1 MNQFR
6 KPSTCNCGDGGFR
19 VHGSRWVCIQR
30 REPPKSSRLKCL
42 ECGWR
47 WWSTCNYVAE
57 LPDHVE
63 KCFSGMTD
71 DDILTRILE
80 GTLTVLINEARVFS
94 FNREWKELRVIDRE
108 SNGSSYKFVEICH
121 SGKKKK
127 IALHR
132 LVWMFAHR
140 CLVPEGYDVDHIE
153 GKTSDSIDNL
163 QLLESSSNRSK
174 GKPRVSHTQELPF
187 E

>member
-1 MNQFR
+1 MN
-6 KPSTCNCGDGGFR
+6 
-19 VHGSRWVCIQR
+19 
-30 REPPKSSRLKCL
+30 
-42 ECGWR
+42 
-47 WWSTCNYVAE
+47 
-57 LPDHVE
+57 
-63 KCFSGMTD
+63 D

-174 GKPRVSHTQELPF
+174 GKPRVHHTPELPF